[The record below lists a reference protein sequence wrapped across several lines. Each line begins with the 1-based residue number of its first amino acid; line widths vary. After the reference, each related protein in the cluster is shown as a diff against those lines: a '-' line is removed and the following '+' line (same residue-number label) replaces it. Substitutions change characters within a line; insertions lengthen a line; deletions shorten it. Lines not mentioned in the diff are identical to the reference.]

1 VTRTPQKR
9 GFQDTDEKSHSNEKE
24 TNMTHILALL
34 LPLALLTTGTPASA
48 SGPAGAE
55 QRIPISVTSKGFE
68 PASIPVKA
76 GQPVVLVV
84 TRTTDRTCVKEFVI
98 ADRKIRSALPFNRA
112 VEIRFTPVKAG
123 TVRFACG
130 MDMVAGKLVVE

>member
-1 VTRTPQKR
+1 
-9 GFQDTDEKSHSNEKE
+9 
-24 TNMTHILALL
+24 MTHTLALL

-48 SGPAGAE
+48 SGPKGAE
-55 QRIPISVTSKGFE
+55 HRIPIVVTSNGFE
-68 PASIPVKA
+68 PALIPVKA

-98 ADRKIRSALPFNRA
+98 ADRKIKKALPLNRA
-112 VEIRFTPVKAG
+112 VEIRFTAVKPG